1 MCIFESLDLLLSKV
15 FIQSSL
21 PIYMKLRLVYI
32 GLSLENTHK
41 QQLVQN
47 ISVCFLKEEVADN
60 ILSRQL
66 QGHHASSSDM
76 SSLTILK
83 ESLLHSTS
91 DKNMQL
97 GLCVKTSIQ
106 WNGLPNGIHL
116 IVLGKQQVKTWYI
129 MVTNQDS
136 CKVFLTLLQQSL
148 SKSHGSKVTAKVI
161 K

>member
-1 MCIFESLDLLLSKV
+1 MCIFEDLDLLLSKN
-15 FIQSSL
+15 FIRSSL
-21 PIYMKLRLVYI
+21 LIYIKLRLVYI

-47 ISVCFLKEEVADN
+47 ISVLVLKEEVADN

-76 SSLTILK
+76 SSLSNLK
-83 ESLLHSTS
+83 ESLLPSLS

-106 WNGLPNGIHL
+106 RNGLPNEIHL
-116 IVLGKQQVKTWYI
+116 TVLVKQEVKTWHI
-129 MVTNQDS
+129 MVINQD
-136 CKVFLTLLQQSL
+136 CKVGVFL
-148 SKSHGSKVTAKVI
+148 I
-161 K
+161 N